1 MDAGKETVPK
11 DIDFCIEITKEDNM
25 VYCSKGFNTVEHNDT
40 ITIYLVQQS
49 VMGEGKLII
58 KEREIAQLPRQ
69 WFYVYDSKTKESFY
83 MTFVN
88 NNEFVY
94 HEDLDFLLRYLK
106 RHYGNFYYV
115 SYYKLDIYAYINEK
129 IAQEISMD
137 EFKKRYCIDLRKCIN
152 KPWCFF
158 DTEEIKAKCTK
169 GGGDGEQ
176 GE

>member
-1 MDAGKETVPK
+1 METGKETVPK
-11 DIDFCIEITKEDNM
+11 DIDFCIEFTEEDNM
-25 VYCSKGFNTVEHNDT
+25 AYCSKGFSTVERNNT

-49 VMGEGKLII
+49 MAGKEL
-58 KEREIAQLPRQ
+58 KLRERKIAQLPRQ

-83 MTFVN
+83 ITFVDN
-88 NNEFVY
+88 DLFVY

-106 RHYGNFYYV
+106 RYYGSFYYV
-115 SYYKLDIYAYINEK
+115 SYYKRDICAYLKERI
-129 IAQEISMD
+129 IQEFSID

-158 DTEEIKAKCTK
+158 GTEEIKCTK